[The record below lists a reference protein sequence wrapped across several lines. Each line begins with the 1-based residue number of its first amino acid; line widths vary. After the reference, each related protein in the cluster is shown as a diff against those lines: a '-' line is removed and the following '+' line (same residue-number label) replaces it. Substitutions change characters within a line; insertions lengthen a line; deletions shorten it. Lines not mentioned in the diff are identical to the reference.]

1 MVNQAGATPGP
12 EPQQDPTQST
22 GSKNRKGNHQGQKT
36 SGTQPRSKSPS
47 VHSDDSIVFAHWNAD
62 GIFKKKPDLQVF
74 LKKHGVDIICVQ
86 ETHLADARKFFVRG
100 YQVFRHDRANRHKGG
115 LITLVKNAIPAV
127 RLSDSQHDY
136 LESLAV
142 KLIFS
147 DTEHM
152 TVVNCYAPPG
162 KDKELKLH
170 KIPVQENKL
179 LIMGDFNGRSPSWGY
194 EDRNARGENI
204 EDWMLDSKLVL
215 INSPDDKPTCLSR
228 AWNTTS
234 HPDLAMATE
243 DVEKQCT
250 KTVEDQ
256 LGGSDHRPILIH
268 VKSSKPPH
276 TARKTPSWNYKK
288 ANWSKYAELTDKF
301 TDNAGISENVCLDQN
316 VSSLTSAIM
325 KAALISVPRG
335 RRADYKPYW
344 SQKLEDL
351 QQRLSEARDQLEI
364 DPSPEQRRVYTKA
377 KDMLEKEKETQQRK
391 SWKEKTESLNMERDM
406 TKLWK
411 LTKTINEDT
420 QANRSPVVLEEENQH
435 YSGKLAANILATNFS
450 QNSSLNIPREQVADM
465 RNETRH
471 ERRKAAGSPSMS
483 QPFSTHELK
492 DAIRKL
498 KNKKSPGKDGIT
510 NEMIKKLG
518 NGAKQKLLD
527 VFNQS
532 WTSGVFP
539 SAWKEAIMVPIPK
552 KGKDKTKKNS
562 YRPIS
567 LLSCIGKTMERM
579 VNKRLLHHLEKNNLI
594 TSAQSAFRKH
604 RSTEDQIAYLTQ
616 EIENN
621 FQDKE
626 NQKTLAVFIDLEK
639 AFDKVWKEGLLLK
652 LLKKNVSGKMFTWIE
667 SYLFK
672 RSARVKLDGE
682 TSNLV
687 KIREGVP
694 QGGVISPTL
703 FLVFIDDITEN
714 LSRHISRAL
723 HADDLAIWTAAKTTA
738 SAGIRLQEALDSI
751 SLWANKWF
759 VQINQNKTEATCF
772 SLSTSNEEDFTL
784 LLNGEKIKKQDTPK
798 YLGVKLD
805 KRLTWNAQISD
816 MVNKS
821 TRKLAIMKK
830 LAGSKW
836 GANKKVL
843 KQVYTGAVR
852 PHLEYASSSWT
863 TAAKT
868 NTGKLDKVQNA
879 GLRLIT
885 GGIKTTPVS
894 AMEKEAQLHSLE
906 ERRQEKTL
914 RQGEKMKRLPTHP
927 LSGKL
932 GELTKNRLKRKSIN
946 HISKALQRENQES
959 LPQNQQNVEPL
970 QDYEEWDGD
979 DLKINLEVPSI
990 TTKENHSKEE
1000 LKNLTLELMER
1011 EYPSN
1016 EWTHVYTD
1024 GSADQAVKNGGAGV
1038 LIRFP
1043 NGESLSKFTA
1053 TGRRCTNFRAE
1064 ACALKEAATSL
1075 NQEKTER
1082 LSASTVFLTD
1092 CTSLLQSL
1100 QGTNSRNKILKDIRT
1115 QLALLS
1121 QKTTLTLQWIPS
1133 HCGIGGN
1140 EEADKLAKKGS
1151 EQTQEEGSTSYA
1163 EQKQLLKTVFHN
1175 KWKERLHIGLE
1186 RETDALATMTREQ
1199 QVQMFRL
1206 RTGHCG
1212 LLAHLYRIGRSH
1224 TDQCP
1229 CGTGVQD
1236 VDHLLQTC
1244 PTYKDLRQEHWPEE
1258 VALSQK
1264 LWGPP
1269 EDLHRT
1275 TDFTAATK
1283 LQI

>member
-204 EDWMLDSKLVL
+204 EDWMLDNKLVL

-364 DPSPEQRRVYTKA
+364 DQSPEQRRVYTKA

-510 NEMIKKLG
+510 NEMINRLG

-621 FQDKE
+621 FQDTE

-639 AFDKVWKEGLLLK
+639 
-652 LLKKNVSGKMFTWIE
+652 S
-667 SYLFK
+667 
-672 RSARVKLDGE
+672 
-682 TSNLV
+682 
-687 KIREGVP
+687 
-694 QGGVISPTL
+694 
-703 FLVFIDDITEN
+703 
-714 LSRHISRAL
+714 
-723 HADDLAIWTAAKTTA
+723 
-738 SAGIRLQEALDSI
+738 
-751 SLWANKWF
+751 
-759 VQINQNKTEATCF
+759 
-772 SLSTSNEEDFTL
+772 
-784 LLNGEKIKKQDTPK
+784 
-798 YLGVKLD
+798 
-805 KRLTWNAQISD
+805 
-816 MVNKS
+816 
-821 TRKLAIMKK
+821 
-830 LAGSKW
+830 
-836 GANKKVL
+836 
-843 KQVYTGAVR
+843 
-852 PHLEYASSSWT
+852 
-863 TAAKT
+863 
-868 NTGKLDKVQNA
+868 
-879 GLRLIT
+879 
-885 GGIKTTPVS
+885 
-894 AMEKEAQLHSLE
+894 
-906 ERRQEKTL
+906 L
-914 RQGEKMKRLPTHP
+914 RQGLEGGLTPQAPQEKCK
-927 LSGKL
+927 
-932 GELTKNRLKRKSIN
+932 
-946 HISKALQRENQES
+946 RENVHLDRE
-959 LPQNQQNVEPL
+959 LPL
-970 QDYEEWDGD
+970 Q
-979 DLKINLEVPSI
+979 
-990 TTKENHSKEE
+990 
-1000 LKNLTLELMER
+1000 TL
-1011 EYPSN
+1011 
-1016 EWTHVYTD
+1016 
-1024 GSADQAVKNGGAGV
+1024 
-1038 LIRFP
+1038 
-1043 NGESLSKFTA
+1043 
-1053 TGRRCTNFRAE
+1053 C
-1064 ACALKEAATSL
+1064 
-1075 NQEKTER
+1075 
-1082 LSASTVFLTD
+1082 
-1092 CTSLLQSL
+1092 
-1100 QGTNSRNKILKDIRT
+1100 
-1115 QLALLS
+1115 
-1121 QKTTLTLQWIPS
+1121 
-1133 HCGIGGN
+1133 
-1140 EEADKLAKKGS
+1140 
-1151 EQTQEEGSTSYA
+1151 
-1163 EQKQLLKTVFHN
+1163 
-1175 KWKERLHIGLE
+1175 
-1186 RETDALATMTREQ
+1186 
-1199 QVQMFRL
+1199 
-1206 RTGHCG
+1206 
-1212 LLAHLYRIGRSH
+1212 
-1224 TDQCP
+1224 
-1229 CGTGVQD
+1229 
-1236 VDHLLQTC
+1236 
-1244 PTYKDLRQEHWPEE
+1244 
-1258 VALSQK
+1258 
-1264 LWGPP
+1264 
-1269 EDLHRT
+1269 
-1275 TDFTAATK
+1275 
-1283 LQI
+1283 